1 MEAITKTRKKYNVK
15 KKITIKHYLREFKSD
30 SSKFSL
36 YINLTVNGK
45 QAIFKS
51 KICCFEDFKIKPEA
65 LLKSSF
71 YAKAIEREK
80 ALITD
85 IVNDLKPFEK
95 ADFDIN
101 KVYEVY
107 SHDRW
112 DLKTAIRDLL
122 YFELFGTKD
131 SNKTSIRFGVN
142 PISIVHLSNDKK
154 IQDVAKL
161 YKSKI
166 WYIDGIINFL
176 QSQNYNGFMIYPPS
190 IFDVETGLFEKSILM
205 DEFEIINKEDKLLL
219 IEEIDTL
226 IGKYSDNFWC

>member
-1 MEAITKTRKKYNVK
+1 MEVISKTRKKYNVD
-15 KKITIKHYLREFKSD
+15 KKITIKYYLREFKSD
-30 SSKFSL
+30 KTKFSL

-45 QAIFKS
+45 RAIFKS
-51 KICCFEDFKIKPEA
+51 KIYFEESDKFEEEE
-65 LLKSSF
+65 LLKNSF

-85 IVNDLKPFEK
+85 IVRDLKPFDK
-95 ADFDIN
+95 ADFDI
-101 KVYEVY
+101 KRVYEVY

-131 SNKTSIRFGVN
+131 SNKTLIRFGVN

-154 IQDVAKL
+154 VQDVAKL

-166 WYIDGIINFL
+166 WYVDGIINVL
-176 QSQNYNGFMIYPPS
+176 QSENYNGFMIYPPT
-190 IFDVETGLFEKSILM
+190 IFDVVTGLFEKSILM
-205 DEFEIINKEDKLLL
+205 EEFIIINKEEKLLL
-219 IEEIDTL
+219 IEEINTL
-226 IGKYSDNFWC
+226 ISKYNDDFWC